1 MPSRGESPLPSE
13 KEGDKDSEPQV
24 QTPIQ
29 SFVAALTMLQYNAA
43 YLAWTQG
50 AFNVGN
56 IETVPRIL
64 ELLGA
69 TVNSEGLGFASH
81 ATSAA
86 QEHALPPP
94 TRSFSLA
101 FPALLARNIAQ
112 ISGLMSAGLAS
123 HDDNGEW
130 DLIEAS
136 EEEDGVG

>member
-1 MPSRGESPLPSE
+1 MEG
-13 KEGDKDSEPQV
+13 GDKGEPQV

-29 SFVAALTMLQYNAA
+29 VFVAALTMVQYNAA

-50 AFNVGN
+50 ALNIGDVDGVGG
-56 IETVPRIL
+56 IL

-69 TVNSEGLGFASH
+69 TVTSEGIGFASH
-81 ATSAA
+81 VTSAA

-94 TRSFSLA
+94 TRSFTLP
-101 FPALLARNIAQ
+101 FPALLARNISQ
-112 ISGLMSAGLAS
+112 IGGGGLLSAGLPS
-123 HDDNGEW
+123 HDGDGEW